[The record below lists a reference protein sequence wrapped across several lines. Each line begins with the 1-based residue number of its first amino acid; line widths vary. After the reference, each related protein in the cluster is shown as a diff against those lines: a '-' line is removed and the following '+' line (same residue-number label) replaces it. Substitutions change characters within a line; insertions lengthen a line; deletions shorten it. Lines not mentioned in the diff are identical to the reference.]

1 VLAKT
6 PLISVLITTYNRS
19 RLLRR
24 AIGSVL
30 MQSFGDFEI
39 VVIDDC
45 SADDTPTVVAS
56 IADPRIRY
64 YRNETNQGAIH
75 GDRIHVRRF
84 LNELMRG
91 KYFCYLCDDDYWLP
105 PTLLERQ
112 IALFQAHPHLAFVF
126 GNQLSYNLTTP
137 ASYLGGS
144 AEQPTSFT
152 CETIRPYFDLA
163 TNECTSPYFNYFKKL
178 YPKAVM
184 TSEEYLTYFSKAP
197 TTFNRADGGTLYSR
211 PHFMAA
217 GAMRT
222 PTGSQWQAGFEFK
235 MGPACVGG
243 VAFLDEPALLTE
255 IREQNA
261 SFNRTQVDHYL
272 DSVKSIDIAM
282 SLPMAEAGLVRRWF
296 LQGIKAETLRN
307 LTRAYLRNTIA
318 IRTEGSLGMC
328 SAENMAEAVTAR
340 EVVPVY
346 LRDRVWPTTTDLQ
359 LLCRAEFTP
368 RNTSVTPSASV
379 RVMKR
384 FVTYIR
390 YIRALHA
397 RGERQ
402 FNGE

>member
-1 VLAKT
+1 VLPKT
-6 PLISVLITTYNRS
+6 PLVSILITTYNRC

-45 SADDTPTVVAS
+45 SSDDTPTVVAS

-64 YRNETNQGAIH
+64 YRNETNQGAVH

-112 IALFQAHPHLAFVF
+112 IALFHAHPNLAFVF

-144 AEQPTSFT
+144 PEEPRSFT
-152 CETIRPYFDLA
+152 LETIRPYFDLA
-163 TNECTSPYFNYFKKL
+163 TNECTSPYFNYFKQL
-178 YPKAVM
+178 YPKVVM

-211 PHFMAA
+211 PHFITA

-235 MGPACVGG
+235 MGPACVGR
-243 VAFLDEPALLTE
+243 VAFLDEPAILTE

-282 SLPMAEAGLVRRWF
+282 SVPMAEAGLVRRRF

-318 IRTEGSLGMC
+318 IRAGGSLGMC

-340 EVVPVY
+340 QALPVF
-346 LRDRVWPTTTDLQ
+346 LRDRVWPKTTDLQ
-359 LLCRAEFTP
+359 LFCRAEFTR
-368 RNTSVTPSASV
+368 RNTSATSSRSL
-379 RVMKR
+379 RVVKR
-384 FVTYIR
+384 FATYMQG
-390 YIRALHA
+390 LHA
-397 RGERQ
+397 RSERQ
-402 FNGE
+402 FDGE